1 MLLYHIW
8 TRGIVCACAMNGPNV
23 AEFRTND
30 QVAEA
35 MGAEPELLPLLPDL
49 FADFTALGCWPEE
62 MVVLLREHADLPPR
76 ARVVDLGCGKGAA
89 AIAIA
94 AELGHEVLGVDLFEP
109 FLVEGRRAAT
119 DTGVD
124 HLVSFQQGDLRGV
137 AGAHEPFD
145 VAVFA
150 AVGAGIFCNFAGCVG
165 ALRQCVRPG
174 GYMLICDGFLVRE
187 SAKVP
192 PGYEYYRAREETRRQ
207 LGVHGDVLVAETLI
221 PAEKLESEEDL
232 GRLRTAVD
240 RLLEAIPERR
250 QELEEFMDSQRGE
263 VEFIENETREAV
275 WLLRRF

>member
-1 MLLYHIW
+1 MMDDLI
-8 TRGIVCACAMNGPNV
+8 A
-23 AEFRTND
+23 D
-30 QVAEA
+30 A

-62 MVVLLREHADLPPR
+62 MVELLREHADLPPR

-109 FLVEGRRAAT
+109 FLAEGVRAAA
-119 DTGVD
+119 DAGVD
-124 HLVSFQQGDLRGV
+124 HLVTFRQGDLRGV

-150 AVGAGIFCNFAGCVG
+150 AIGAGIFGDFAGCID

-174 GYMLICDGFLVRE
+174 GYMLICDGLLVRATTE
-187 SAKVP
+187 FP
-192 PGYEYYRAREETRRQ
+192 QGYEYYRDREETHRQ
-207 LGVHGDVLVAETLI
+207 LGAHGDLLVAETLI
-221 PAEKLESEEDL
+221 AAEKLGSEEDL
-232 GRLRTAVD
+232 GRLQSAVD
-240 RLLEAIPERR
+240 RLLETIPDRR

-275 WLLRRF
+275 WLLRRV